1 MSLSAF
7 LRRSASTTAS
17 ARSPLRF
24 LGDASQELTL
34 YQYEICPFC
43 NKIKA
48 LLDLLNV
55 PYTTIEVNPLSKSEL
70 KGWSVDVGRDLPG
83 DDASAAYAR
92 VPVLTRAPQHDQLND
107 SAAIV
112 ACIAEEL
119 QRPDATASDAQVR
132 FLLFHYSV

>member
-1 MSLSAF
+1 MACVSATRAKQARCVQTSVTPQS
-7 LRRSASTTAS
+7 RRMQVNMGGA
-17 ARSPLRF
+17 
-24 LGDASQELTL
+24 LTL

-132 FLLFHYSV
+132 F